1 MWESEEQREAND
13 RKRVLFLVER
23 GFTPLSNSRFMKNG
37 KVYDLSAADLEQLER
52 IEREGLF
59 IVNIDQVDAE

>member
-1 MWESEEQREAND
+1 MWESEEHREENA
-13 RKRVLFLVER
+13 RKRVMFLITK
-23 GFTPLSNSRFMKNG
+23 GFTPLSDSRFMKNG

-59 IVNIDQVDAE
+59 VIKLEPMEA